1 MKYPDDNTIYIA
13 CVTRAQA
20 DTTLAELARRGVRY
34 DNSEVLG
41 CDEEDGLFILCVDCI
56 NGHMANLAFQ
66 IGAGLI
72 PERAEMLKNQFT
84 LRTDEIDVG
93 PRFRKDLGD
102 IAAFAER
109 IREAGGLL
117 QPILVT
123 PNLELVAGA
132 RRLAAYKYLK
142 WRDIPVAYTEAQS
155 LDDLDSLTAE
165 RDENV
170 QRKAFLP
177 SEAVAIAEV
186 MMPIEAAKADDR
198 MKTGKKQPLG
208 NLPQGQGRAKDK
220 IAEAVGL
227 ARRTLDKAMSIVAA
241 ARADP
246 DRFADL
252 VDQMDTTG
260 RVHPAYVELN
270 ERQRQTEI
278 EHKAA
283 EAVLSKVHRVIHGDN
298 FRFVPDESVHLLAT
312 DPPYNISRK
321 RKIVFDN
328 RKAIDKDFGDA
339 DTWDHWS
346 GAEKVDF
353 YIVILDWA
361 KEFYRVVRP
370 GGSLYLFCADPF
382 ISDFRRALIDS
393 GFRFK
398 NVLTWHFTNPKPKPD
413 RTSWITA
420 CDHILFA
427 VKGGGRNTFNWEG
440 INKMHSIIE
449 SGTCQGKER
458 TPHPTQ
464 KPLAVMER
472 LIRVS
477 SNPGDLVLDPFAG
490 SGTTGEACQRLERSF
505 ILVEVVE
512 RYIRI
517 IEARTGVK
525 SERQEEED

>member
-1 MKYPDDNTIYIA
+1 M
-13 CVTRAQA
+13 
-20 DTTLAELARRGVRY
+20 E
-34 DNSEVLG
+34 
-41 CDEEDGLFILCVDCI
+41 
-56 NGHMANLAFQ
+56 M
-66 IGAGLI
+66 
-72 PERAEMLKNQFT
+72 MLKNQFT
-84 LRTDEIDVG
+84 LPTDTITVG

-102 IAAFAER
+102 IAAFAES
-109 IREAGGLL
+109 IRDAGGLL

-123 PNLELVAGA
+123 RNLELVAGA

-142 WRDIPVAYTEAQS
+142 WRDIPVAYAEDGVDA
-155 LDDLDSLTAE
+155 LIAE

-170 QRKAFLP
+170 QRKAFVP
-177 SEAVAIAEV
+177 SEAVAIAEA
-186 MMPIEAAKADDR
+186 MIPIEAAKADER
-198 MKTGKKQPLG
+198 MKSGKKQPSV
-208 NLPQGQGRAKDK
+208 NLAQGRGETMEKVA
-220 IAEAVGL
+220 AAVGL
-227 ARRTLDKAMSIVAA
+227 GRATLEKAMKIVAA
-241 ARADP
+241 ARDDP

-260 RVHPAYVELN
+260 RVHPAYVELS
-270 ERQRQTEI
+270 ERQRQIEI

-283 EAVLSKVHRVIHGDN
+283 EAVLSPLHRVIHGDN
-298 FRFVPDESVHLLAT
+298 FRLIPDESVHLLAT

-339 DTWDHWS
+339 DAWDHWS

-353 YIVILDWA
+353 YIVILDWS

-370 GGSLYLFCADPF
+370 GGSVYVFCADPF
-382 ISDFRRALIDS
+382 ISDFRRALIDA

-427 VKGGGRNTFNWEG
+427 VKGPGNTFNWEG
-440 INKMHSIIE
+440 INQMHSIIE

-464 KPLAVMER
+464 KPLVVMER
-472 LIRVS
+472 LVKVS
-477 SNPGDLVLDPFAG
+477 SNPGDMVLDPFAG
-490 SGTTGEACQRLERSF
+490 SGTTGEACQRLGRSF

-525 SERQEEED
+525 SEKQEG